1 MTGQAARMDIQ
12 YGMSVADKDNKTIGK
27 INKVILDIWSGE
39 PRKYSVRVEGA
50 IDMLF
55 FSPQQVDSVKD
66 NEVKLNVTRAEIEN
80 D

>member
-1 MTGQAARMDIQ
+1 
-12 YGMSVADKDNKTIGK
+12 MSVTDKNSKSIGK
-27 INKVILDIWSGE
+27 INKVILDTWSGE
-39 PRKYSVRVEGA
+39 PRKYAVGIEGE

-55 FSPQQVDSVKD
+55 FSPEHVDSVKD